1 MLDYVLELSPNFG
14 LNTLLL
20 LGVLVALEAVLSAD
34 NAIALAAL
42 VQGIPDLKHQERAL
56 NFGLV
61 AAFVL
66 RVILIFSATWVIQFW
81 QFELAGALYLLWLSY
96 KYFTSEED
104 SSHHH
109 RGLDI
114 HSVWKVIPILAMT
127 DLAFSLD
134 SVTTAIALS
143 DERWLI
149 LTGGVIGIIIL
160 RFMAELFIRWL
171 QIFTHLQDAGYLTVT
186 LVGLRL
192 LLRVVDSE
200 FVLPDWLM
208 ISVIGLCF
216 AWGFSKRNPVNL
228 DSPGLA
234 ATITPPQTEVIAP
247 EEPLSVGATHKSTE
261 LG

>member
-1 MLDYVLELSPNFG
+1 MLDNLLELSPNLGINSF
-14 LNTLLL
+14 LLL
-20 LGVLVALEAVLSAD
+20 LVLVALEAVLSAD

-42 VQGIPDLKHQERAL
+42 VQGIPDIKQQERAL

-61 AAFVL
+61 LAFVL
-66 RVILIFSATWVIQFW
+66 RVALIFSATWVIQFW
-81 QFELAGALYLLWLSY
+81 QFELAGAIYLLWLSY

-104 SSHHH
+104 NQHQH

-114 HSVWKVIPILAMT
+114 HSVWKIIPILAIT

-149 LTGGVIGIIIL
+149 LTGGVIGIIVL

-208 ISVIGLCF
+208 VTAIGLCF
-216 AWGFSKRNPVNL
+216 AWGFSQRNDPASVSPGPETVISVANL
-228 DSPGLA
+228 DG
-234 ATITPPQTEVIAP
+234 PPD
-247 EEPLSVGATHKSTE
+247 EEPLSVGSTHKSTE
-261 LG
+261 LS